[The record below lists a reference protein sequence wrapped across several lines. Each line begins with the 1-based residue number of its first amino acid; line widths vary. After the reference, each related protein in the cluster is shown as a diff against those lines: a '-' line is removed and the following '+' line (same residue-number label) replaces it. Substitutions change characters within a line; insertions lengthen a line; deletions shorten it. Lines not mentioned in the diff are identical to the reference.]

1 MAPFH
6 LKGAVHERAY
16 FFRGW
21 RRQPASAPHRRHEHA
36 SVLAQDAAQLYPR
49 RGALRHDCG
58 APARRGTAKDL
69 RRFQAEQREAGVP
82 EPKMSSIVSTL
93 RFFFTHT
100 LDRPDLA
107 HRLVGVTHPRT
118 LPAAAKPQRSR
129 LPAER
134 DDLPQAPGGAVG
146 RLWRRPSPRR
156 GLKPQGQRHPRIKS
170 GDQRAHVAQGQ
181 AWQRRAISQRHA
193 LGGYARLASPAT
205 IARVSGATGS
215 RR

>member
-1 MAPFH
+1 MNEPISSAAGGGSLRQRLIDDMNMRPFSR
-6 LKGAVHERAY
+6 KTQRNCIRDVGRFATIVGR
-16 FFRGW
+16 
-21 RRQPASAPHRRHEHA
+21 PP
-36 SVLAQDAAQLYPR
+36 DAA
-49 RGALRHDCG
+49 
-58 APARRGTAKDL
+58 TAKNL

-82 EPKMSSIVSTL
+82 VPKMSSIVSTL

-129 LPAER
+129 LPAEC